1 MVTTHYVT
9 YSYFGPT
16 SGPPPIR
23 APAPERTYATPH
35 AATHVHDR
43 SHAHSSRT
51 RADTNR
57 THRQLVTARRYT
69 GLTVTFSRPTEPPRE
84 PPTGSEEQS
93 GRSFPTS
100 TVSFSRLGLA
110 HHPHCAGAGAGSALT
125 CTSEASALTQRSH
138 LYRLRYA
145 HLPAL
150 FTRASRRPLHLA
162 GATRDHATGQG
173 VDTDGDWDRL
183 SPLGPYRSVTHD
195 RAAACAGA
203 PGHSFSACA
212 QRVTFESLG
221 GQEWAD
227 GHG

>member
-1 MVTTHYVT
+1 MCGGAWPFLVGGVICLVN
-9 YSYFGPT
+9 SVNE
-16 SGPPPIR
+16 R
-23 APAPERTYATPH
+23 AH
-35 AATHVHDR
+35 AN
-43 SHAHSSRT
+43 RT
-51 RADTNR
+51 RGGPDR
-57 THRQLVTARRYT
+57 IQCQLVTGRRYT
-69 GLTVTFSRPTEPPRE
+69 GLTVIFSRPTEPPHE

-110 HHPHCAGAGAGSALT
+110 HHPHCAGTGAGSALT

-150 FTRASRRPLHLA
+150 FTRASQRPLHLA
-162 GATRDHATGQG
+162 GATRDHATGKG